1 MFGLVELAVW
11 GGTPIFSL
19 IYFSLAK
26 PRLHTEN
33 QLCIMLGS
41 ALKVC
46 VGGWVGG
53 WVVVVLKVNLVI
65 ALA

>member
-1 MFGLVELAVW
+1 
-11 GGTPIFSL
+11 
-19 IYFSLAK
+19 
-26 PRLHTEN
+26 
-33 QLCIMLGS
+33 MLGG

-53 WVVVVLKVNLVI
+53 GWVVVLKVNLVI